1 MHSKDAKA
9 ERERFNDPGNSI
21 VISFLDRARFS
32 GRRAGKKRLFGGR
45 AGNVIVPESYILL
58 KRLNVD
64 MRLLIAVIAASLLLL
79 PALAFAQDYDV
90 IKSERSESFR
100 LPYAASNQDYDG
112 RLVYTFDEP
121 KQPSW
126 ILLVMNNISYV
137 PSNDSKT
144 FIRIQEPAPSEKY
157 IEIVMFGG
165 ESKRYW
171 VAVNTPEAGYARMY
185 DNQQNGWTTEGPIT
199 VTHGENS
206 GLTVTNGKRIVL
218 DRLNLDGFAVDSIEI
233 YGSDNETQVA
243 NAYAGDIR
251 FEILFGSFSESP
263 VYYVPLG
270 VTLGVGGLIIGLL
283 IFKKRKP
290 E

>member
-1 MHSKDAKA
+1 
-9 ERERFNDPGNSI
+9 
-21 VISFLDRARFS
+21 
-32 GRRAGKKRLFGGR
+32 
-45 AGNVIVPESYILL
+45 
-58 KRLNVD
+58 
-64 MRLLIAVIAASLLLL
+64 MRLMIAVIAASLLLL

-100 LPYAASNQDYDG
+100 LPYTASNYDDG
-112 RLVYTFDEP
+112 SPLVYTFDEP

-126 ILLVMNNISYV
+126 ILLVENNISYV

-144 FIRIQEPAPSEKY
+144 VIRIQEPAPSEKY
-157 IEIVMFGG
+157 IEIMMFGG
-165 ESKRYW
+165 EAKRYW
-171 VAVNTPEAGYARMY
+171 VAVNTPEAGYAKMY
-185 DNQQNGWTTEGPIT
+185 DNQQNGWSTEGPIA

-218 DRLNLDGFAVDSIEI
+218 DRLNLNGFAVGSIAV
-233 YGSDNETQVA
+233 YGGDGELPMA

-270 VTLGVGGLIIGLL
+270 VTLGVGGLIVGLL

-290 E
+290 V

>member
-1 MHSKDAKA
+1 MH
-9 ERERFNDPGNSI
+9 
-21 VISFLDRARFS
+21 
-32 GRRAGKKRLFGGR
+32 
-45 AGNVIVPESYILL
+45 LL
-58 KRLNVD
+58 SAL
-64 MRLLIAVIAASLLLL
+64 IAASLLLL

-90 IKSERSESFR
+90 IKSDRSESFR
-100 LPYAASNQDYDG
+100 LPYTASNQDDDSP
-112 RLVYTFDEP
+112 LVYTFDEP

-126 ILLVMNNISYV
+126 ILLVLNNMSYV
-137 PSNDSKT
+137 PSSDSKT
-144 FIRIQEPAPSEKY
+144 VIRIQEPAPSEKY
-157 IEIVMFGG
+157 IEIVTFGG

-218 DRLNLDGFAVDSIEI
+218 DRLNIDGFAVGSIAV
-233 YGSDNETQVA
+233 YGSDGEMPVA
-243 NAYAGDIR
+243 NVYAGDIR

-263 VYYVPLG
+263 FYYLPLG

>member
-1 MHSKDAKA
+1 M
-9 ERERFNDPGNSI
+9 RQ
-21 VISFLDRARFS
+21 
-32 GRRAGKKRLFGGR
+32 
-45 AGNVIVPESYILL
+45 LL
-58 KRLNVD
+58 
-64 MRLLIAVIAASLLLL
+64 AAIAAFLLFS

-90 IKSERSESFR
+90 IKSDKSESFVF
-100 LPYAASNQDYDG
+100 PYTASNQDDDSP
-112 RLVYTFDEP
+112 LVYTFDEP

-126 ILLVMNNISYV
+126 ILFIRNNMSYV
-137 PSNDSKT
+137 PGNDSKT
-144 FIRIQEPAPSEKY
+144 VIRMQEPAPSEKY
-157 IEIVMFGG
+157 IELVMYGG

-185 DNQQNGWTTEGPIT
+185 DNREGGWTTEGPIT

-218 DRLNLDGFAVDSIEI
+218 DRLNLDGFAVGSIAV
-233 YGSDNETQVA
+233 YGSDSETPVA
-243 NAYAGDIR
+243 SAYAGDIG

-270 VTLGVGGLIIGLL
+270 VTLGVGGLIAALL
-283 IFKKRKP
+283 FFKKRKP